1 MENEEKIYTI
11 LELIKMYKQG
21 ELPEDVVV
29 FKYLSK
35 NGEGL
40 IHRDEIKR
48 EAVIGGIYSTMHE
61 DRLIGAKTRSELDP
75 LKGMDQSKWT
85 KVKRQ

>member
-11 LELIKMYKQG
+11 LELIKMYKEG
-21 ELPEDVVV
+21 ALPEDTVV
-29 FKYLSK
+29 FKYLSTK
-35 NGEGL
+35 GEGL

-48 EAVIGGIYSTMHE
+48 EAVIGGIYSVMHE

-75 LKGMDQSKWT
+75 LKGMDQTKWSKQPR
-85 KVKRQ
+85 K